1 MQHLTLEALARLVD
15 EPPDPAEAAHVRD
28 CLPCRRELE
37 EMRAQTHALAAL
49 PDPEP
54 PARAWAALEA
64 ELRREGLVKDIV
76 PARRR
81 LAGHPALR
89 IAAAALVFLLGA
101 GVGVALLGR
110 GGDSERIASGDPVRA
125 VPPRILEPALDP
137 SIRTAASLPLP
148 GEDPVIVYDMPAPE
162 AESGAR
168 LASEGGGRAARTTM
182 IYPRAR
188 VEARA
193 PVSPPRQARAAAPRG
208 AVTLTRAEW
217 ELMEAETA
225 YLAALQRYAA
235 AVDQAPASDPHA
247 RLDALERLL
256 AATGAALERAPD
268 DPVVNGYHMAA
279 LRERDE
285 VRRQLARAQKTWF

>member
-54 PARAWAALEA
+54 PAGAWAALEA
-64 ELRREGLVKDIV
+64 ELRAEGLVKDIV

-81 LAGHPALR
+81 LAGHPAPR
-89 IAAAALVFLLGA
+89 IAAAAVIFLLGA

-110 GGDSERIASGDPVRA
+110 GGDAERIASGDPARSEPVTVTR
-125 VPPRILEPALDP
+125 PRLLAPEAGP
-137 SIRTAASLPLP
+137 RVQTAAGLPLP
-148 GEDPVIVYDMPAPE
+148 GEDPVVIYDMPAPDPE
-162 AESGAR
+162 TASGAR
-168 LASEGGGRAARTTM
+168 LASEGGGRPSQTLT
-182 IYPRAR
+182 YPRR

-193 PVSPPRQARAAAPRG
+193 PVARAGRAAAPRG

-217 ELMEAETA
+217 ELVEAEAA
-225 YLAALQRYAA
+225 YLAAL
-235 AVDQAPASDPHA
+235 
-247 RLDALERLL
+247 
-256 AATGAALERAPD
+256 
-268 DPVVNGYHMAA
+268 
-279 LRERDE
+279 
-285 VRRQLARAQKTWF
+285 